1 MRDSMALEHLYGVDK
16 NTSVL
21 IPTDG
26 GRYDVNIPK
35 RVKIPVYWKDDL
47 NSEMEVRRASW
58 FNKSGVNTWE
68 PYDEALASRL
78 EV

>member
-16 NTSVL
+16 NTNVL

-35 RVKIPVYWKDDL
+35 RIKIPVYWKDEL
-47 NSEMEVRRASW
+47 NSKSW
-58 FNKSGVNTWE
+58 LINKRIGILSD
-68 PYDEALASRL
+68 PYFSDSPNLAQQ
-78 EV
+78 E